1 MKRIL
6 DKVINI
12 DKKTLYFLLIIS
24 TIGIITGA
32 LFMTVLSSS
41 DKEIISNSLSDYIT
55 NIGSYKFDLK
65 MFINNF
71 IINILYATVIWIIGI
86 SVIGLPIVIIIIFFK
101 SFLISFSIST
111 FIINYKFKGLLYSIV
126 YVLPHM
132 LIYLLIYLYLG
143 IYSIKLS
150 SSIIKALIGH
160 KNINFKDSMKV
171 YFKLYLFSFILII
184 FTTLY
189 ETFIMPL
196 ILKQLINM
204 I

>member
-55 NIGSYKFDLK
+55 NIGSYKFDFK
-65 MFINNF
+65 TFINNF
-71 IINILYATVIWIIGI
+71 IINILYATVIWILGI
-86 SVIGLPIVIIIIFFK
+86 SIIGLPIVIIIIFFK
-101 SFLISFSIST
+101 SVLISFSIST
-111 FIINYKFKGLLYSIV
+111 FIINYKFKGLLYSII

-132 LIYLLIYLYLG
+132 LVYLVIYIYLG

-171 YFKLYLFSFILII
+171 YFKLYLLSFILII

>member
-132 LIYLLIYLYLG
+132 LIYLLIYLYLC